1 MEGHR
6 IVKNIGAKLQAARE
20 EKGLSVEDA
29 TRETNIARRYITAL
43 EAEDFSQFPAEAYV
57 LGFLKNYG
65 EYLGLDVKELHN
77 QYKVLKI
84 QEQPVPVNELLNKPS
99 RLPRVLIRA
108 SIAAASVLLV
118 CGAVYFII
126 SAAKRPADTSA
137 AERKP
142 VEYDMVN
149 GILEQRFFPG
159 DSVRVPV
166 NEEFYT
172 IELANL
178 GEVVTLRSPQG
189 NIVLGLNQDAV
200 IDANEDGFSEL
211 RIQAGDY
218 AQNKPHVGALLRF
231 EMHTPAEGDVPLAAA
246 PPDAASESGTP
257 APTPPAAAPA
267 PASKEAQE
275 ILSGANPYP
284 FTLEISFQANCMFRW
299 EKIREAN
306 ARGEG
311 YMVRGD
317 ERTISAQNGIRLW
330 FSNAGA
336 AKIQVVAGGRTVPL
350 EIGPAGTVAVADVV
364 WRRGEDGRQRLVL
377 SRLEN

>member
-1 MEGHR
+1 MEGYR

-20 EKGLSVEDA
+20 EKGLSIEDA
-29 TRETNIARRYITAL
+29 TRETNIARRYIVAL

-99 RLPRVLIRA
+99 HLPRVLIRA
-108 SIAAASVLLV
+108 SIAVVSVLLV
-118 CGAVYFII
+118 TGAVYFII
-126 SAAKRPADTSA
+126 GVAKRPADNSVV
-137 AERKP
+137 ERKP

-149 GILEQRFFPG
+149 GVLEQRFFPG
-159 DSVRVPV
+159 DTVRVPV
-166 NEEFYT
+166 NEDFYT

-200 IDANEDGFSEL
+200 IDANEDGFTEL

-231 EMHTPAEGDVPLAAA
+231 EMHTPAEGDASLTAAA
-246 PPDAASESGTP
+246 PPAAESGTP
-257 APTPPAAAPA
+257 APPTPAPAPA
-267 PASKEAQE
+267 PASREAQE

-317 ERTISAQNGIRLW
+317 ERIIQAQNGIRLW
-330 FSNAGA
+330 LSNAGA